1 MKIIFVRHG
10 KDDENYR
17 GGWSNLGLVPEGIE
31 QVKQLARYF
40 SEKRVEYGITKIIS
54 SDLPRAKETA
64 ELLAKELGL
73 AVVSDERLREA
84 DNGDL
89 AGLPNAVA
97 LEKYPGLFWS
107 TLKPEECY
115 PNGESPMQFFSR
127 IKEWF
132 ETFLK
137 EYKDADGNVLVVTH
151 GGVINVVY
159 HLVRNM
165 EWSNAMKPISVAN
178 CSVHVLDT
186 ERMEIC
192 EALMLDELR
201 YQEITEAH
209 LDELA
214 QLYMDTFNAAPWNDE
229 WTFETAR
236 KRLQQLLHSEDSFGL
251 CVYQGGQLC
260 GAVLGV
266 LEQYFDGP
274 MYNLHEYWVKNEMR
288 GKGIGSKLFAETE
301 KRLLERGVKNI
312 ILITAKGDA
321 TEHFYHKQGMGTDPD
336 MVFMSKRIGD

>member
-1 MKIIFVRHG
+1 MRIFFVRHG
-10 KDDENYR
+10 KDDENFR
-17 GGWSNLGLVPEGIE
+17 GGWSSLGLVPEGVE
-31 QVKQLARYF
+31 QAKQLARYF
-40 SEKRVEYGITKIIS
+40 SEYGITKIIS

-73 AVVSDERLREA
+73 TVVSEERLREA
-84 DNGDL
+84 DNGKL
-89 AGLPNAVA
+89 AGMPNEEA

-107 TLKPEECY
+107 TLKPDECY

-132 ETFLK
+132 EMFLK
-137 EYKDADGNVLVVTH
+137 ECKDADGNVLVVTH

-159 HLVRNM
+159 HLVRNL
-165 EWSNAMKPISVAN
+165 EWSNTKKSVSVGN
-178 CSVHVLDT
+178 CSVHVLDV

-192 EALMLDELR
+192 EEFMKEELC
-201 YQEITEAH
+201 YEEITESH

-214 QLYMDTFNAAPWNDE
+214 RLYVDTFNAAPWNDE

-236 KRLQQLLHSEDSFGL
+236 KRLYMMLHTEVSFGL
-251 CVYQGGQLC
+251 CVYHEGQIC
-260 GAVLGV
+260 GAVLGAT
-266 LEQYFDGP
+266 EQFYDGP
-274 MYNLHEYWVKNEMR
+274 MFEVKEYWVKNEMR
-288 GKGIGSKLFAETE
+288 GKGIGSKLFAEME
-301 KRLLERGVKNI
+301 RRLRLLGVKNI